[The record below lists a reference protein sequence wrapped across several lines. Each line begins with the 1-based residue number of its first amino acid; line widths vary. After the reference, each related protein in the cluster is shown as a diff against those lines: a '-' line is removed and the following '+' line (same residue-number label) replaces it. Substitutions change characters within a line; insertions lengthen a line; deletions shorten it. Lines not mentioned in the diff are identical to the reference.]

1 MWRPNTAK
9 NPTKSCAK
17 ALTIFATCSWPSLCE
32 QSELQCWRRNRR
44 LCGPAQISAARTLLP
59 ISTVLS
65 QVAWRLRRCKGHRR
79 TFGEGLRRSTVAHF
93 ARKVRGDEYCGG
105 QTRLKIQQSHALKR
119 CTYSLRVRGP
129 HFASKVSYNAGA
141 ATDDYAGQRKSPQRG
156 RCCQYLIF
164 YLEHPPIKVIVR
176 RKKPREVDF
185 VICSRPQ
192 FARFAAA
199 SSATAG
205 RE

>member
-17 ALTIFATCSWPSLCE
+17 ALAIFATCSWPSLCE

-65 QVAWRLRRCKGHRR
+65 QIAWRLRRCNSGIAR

-93 ARKVRGDEYCGG
+93 ARKVRGDKYCGG
-105 QTRLKIQQSHALKR
+105 QTRAKNPTKSCAKALYIFATCSWPSLCEQSELQCWRRNRRLCGPAQISAARTLLPISTVLSQITWRLRR
-119 CTYSLRVRGP
+119 CKGHRANIR
-129 HFASKVSYNAGA
+129 
-141 ATDDYAGQRKSPQRG
+141 
-156 RCCQYLIF
+156 
-164 YLEHPPIKVIVR
+164 
-176 RKKPREVDF
+176 
-185 VICSRPQ
+185 
-192 FARFAAA
+192 
-199 SSATAG
+199 
-205 RE
+205 